1 VAKRAQTSTT
11 TKRSQAKK
19 QAAKK
24 ATSKACKKTKSAK
37 TAKTARAGTSTGKG
51 NATRKTP
58 TAKRKATKTTVR
70 ATAVKSKASKTATA
84 KKAVTG
90 QSAKKKSVAKK
101 RTGKATRAAADSPVD
116 APPPEPPPP
125 KTYLNEKDLA
135 HFRELL
141 LIKRAELAGDVNRLA
156 SEALNSKGSAHGEQS
171 AMPIHMADLVPIH
184 MADLGTDN
192 WEQEFTL
199 GLLENEQA
207 LVREIDE
214 ALARI
219 HDLTYGMCLAT
230 RKRISKARL
239 RAKPWAKYCIEYA
252 RAREEGRL
260 T

>member
-1 VAKRAQTSTT
+1 MAKRVQTSSP

-19 QAAKK
+19 QVVGK
-24 ATSKACKKTKSAK
+24 ATSKESKKAKS
-37 TAKTARAGTSTGKG
+37 AKTARAGTLTAKG
-51 NATRKTP
+51 NATRKT
-58 TAKRKATKTTVR
+58 TAAKRKAAKTVR
-70 ATAVKSKASKTATA
+70 ATDVKSKASKATTG
-84 KKAVTG
+84 KKAVPK
-90 QSAKKKSVAKK
+90 QAAKKKSVAKK
-101 RTGKATRAAADSPVD
+101 GAGKATRAVSESPSDV
-116 APPPEPPPP
+116 APPEPPPP
-125 KTYLNEKDLA
+125 KTYLNEKELA
-135 HFRELL
+135 QFRELL
-141 LIKRAELAGDVNRLA
+141 LLKRAELAGDVHRLA
-156 SEALNSKGSAHGEQS
+156 TEALNSKGSAYGEQS
-171 AMPIHMADLVPIH
+171 AMPIH

-199 GLLENEQA
+199 GLLENEKA